1 MRARGRGRAPGRE
14 AECGR
19 SVSGQLR
26 VFFRAQSQVPGQ
38 GGSQGAVRHACGAVL
53 EAGHGF
59 RDGRGVCGGFATVD
73 RGRSRRVAGTV
84 RHAGGVNMATSLLAD
99 YMEGA
104 AQRLLASPVRSL
116 AFSSLYH
123 LLTTA
128 RLAVSLL
135 LVLCPFARFHTS
147 AGQAAA
153 GVRSPG
159 LPRQRRHR
167 QACALLIAL
176 ARARAPG
183 ATVMCGVAHAVFAP
197 LCAVRVL
204 WWVAGACWV
213 LTHT

>member
-1 MRARGRGRAPGRE
+1 MGGASRGSFASSSALRVRSRARAAARAPYGTHAGLYLRL
-14 AECGR
+14 AM
-19 SVSGQLR
+19 VS
-26 VFFRAQSQVPGQ
+26 AT
-38 GGSQGAVRHACGAVL
+38 GAR
-53 EAGHGF
+53 
-59 RDGRGVCGGFATVD
+59 VCGGFATVD